1 MKKRKCLV
9 AILATLVIILSGVF
23 IYRKITNP
31 FINITTN
38 EYRELLNNNQEKLIY
53 IGRPTCPSCQ
63 KEMPVLKELLND
75 MDVKAYYFNTDKAK
89 KKDLDDF
96 NKFKEEINLQYVP
109 TIIYYDEDGKE
120 TRFDYEN
127 FQESD
132 ESLRNFL
139 AQYY

>member
-1 MKKRKCLV
+1 
-9 AILATLVIILSGVF
+9 
-23 IYRKITNP
+23 
-31 FINITTN
+31 
-38 EYRELLNNNQEKLIY
+38 
-53 IGRPTCPSCQ
+53 
-63 KEMPVLKELLND
+63 
-75 MDVKAYYFNTDKAK
+75 MDVEAYYFNTDKAK

>member
-38 EYRELLNNNQEKLIY
+38 EYRELLNNNQEKFIY

-63 KEMPVLKELLND
+63 KEMTVLKELLND

-109 TIIYYDEDGKE
+109 TIIYYDEYGKE

>member
-38 EYRELLNNNQEKLIY
+38 EYRESLNNNQEKLIY

-109 TIIYYDEDGKE
+109 TIIYYDEYGKE